1 MIRVGMV
8 GTFDVAN
15 FGDLLF
21 PLVARAELRRRL
33 GDVEIRPYSYQAR
46 SAASWPFHVAPLER
60 LPEDAEGLDLLLVG
74 GGDIIRFD
82 TLVALGYKPSSS
94 AIHHPTGFW
103 LAPILVAQVA
113 GVPIAWNAPGVPAPV
128 PAWARALVRASVMA
142 SDYVNVRD
150 TASRELLAA
159 VAPDA
164 HIAVVP
170 DSCFDVVIVQDDAG
184 VLRPDSSLDRVD
196 GPYLVVQS
204 CREALGAL
212 PSIRKRFQRSVG
224 TFVLTPVGP
233 VTGDRIDPPR
243 GLPPDTVFRRSPDPQ
258 DLLGL
263 ISGSNGVVG
272 TSLHLTIAAL
282 ALGRPALRP
291 VSAKLRK
298 YRLLEGLKGVQEIDC
313 RTEVPPVAAAWPAP
327 DPAQISTL
335 RTHLSAHWDRIA
347 ACARAGRAR
356 GRPPAGERQLMETWQ
371 RLPGALERRT
381 PLERIHVALRAVRA
395 LVAQSRYNPLRG

>member
-33 GDVEIRPYSYQAR
+33 GDVEIHPYWYHAR

-60 LPEDAEGLDLLLVG
+60 LPEEVETLDLLLVG
-74 GGDIIRFD
+74 GGDIVRFD
-82 TLVALGYKPSSS
+82 ALVALGYQPSSS

-103 LAPILVAQVA
+103 LAPILVAHVA
-113 GVPIAWNAPGVPAPV
+113 GVPVAWNAPGVPGPV

-150 TASRELLAA
+150 RASRELLAT

-164 HIAVVP
+164 DIAVVP
-170 DSCFDVVIVQDDAG
+170 DSCFDVVVVKDDACAPCRVSG
-184 VLRPDSSLDRVD
+184 ADHVD
-196 GPYLVVQS
+196 GRYLVVQS
-204 CREALGAL
+204 CREAFAVL
-212 PSIRKRFQRSVG
+212 PSIRKRFRRPVG

-233 VTGDRIDPPR
+233 VTGDRTDAPR
-243 GLPPDTVFRRSPDPQ
+243 DLPPDTVFSHFLGPH
-258 DLLGL
+258 DLLAL
-263 ISGSNGVVG
+263 ISSSSGVVG

-298 YRLLEGLKGVQEIDC
+298 YGLLEGLNGVEEIDPKAEPS
-313 RTEVPPVAAAWPAP
+313 TVAAAWPAP
-327 DPAQISTL
+327 DPARSRRSE
-335 RTHLSAHWDRIA
+335 RTSRNTGTASPHLHAPG
-347 ACARAGRAR
+347 ARAAD
-356 GRPPAGERQLMETWQ
+356 GRPG
-371 RLPGALERRT
+371 GN
-381 PLERIHVALRAVRA
+381 
-395 LVAQSRYNPLRG
+395 SS